1 MARGEGDTVTDDA
14 PDTVT
19 LRVARVVYL
28 MTLGKWMTVR
38 EVARIA
44 GLNRRGAQTLLER
57 MESSHHVPITS
68 IEVGPNRTKKWGVLR
83 VDSADFP
90 W

>member
-28 MTLGKWMTVR
+28 MTLGRTLTTGQ
-38 EVARIA
+38 IA
-44 GLNRRGAQTLLER
+44 DLTGLSLRGALALMDR
-57 MESSHHVPITS
+57 MAASHHVPVSAEDGPRGLLTWR
-68 IEVGPNRTKKWGVLR
+68 IEPPGSDW
-83 VDSADFP
+83 A

>member
-28 MTLGKWMTVR
+28 MAMGRALTTGQ
-38 EVARIA
+38 IA
-44 GLNRRGAQTLLER
+44 DLTGLSLRGALDLMAR
-57 MESSHHVPITS
+57 MASSHHVPVISEDGPRGLLTWR
-68 IEVGPNRTKKWGVLR
+68 IEPPGDDW
-83 VDSADFP
+83 A